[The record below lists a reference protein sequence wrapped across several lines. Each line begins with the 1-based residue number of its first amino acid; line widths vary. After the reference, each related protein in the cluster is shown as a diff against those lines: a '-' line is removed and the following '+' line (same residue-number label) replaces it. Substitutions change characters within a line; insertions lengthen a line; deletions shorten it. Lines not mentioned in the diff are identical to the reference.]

1 MFFKTQ
7 KDWYENF
14 KNLLPK
20 MTTTPP
26 KKIADKTCG
35 FASIYDL
42 KLLREPKTHVFHE
55 DMITIAVVIP
65 LTQRFHV

>member
-1 MFFKTQ
+1 
-7 KDWYENF
+7 
-14 KNLLPK
+14 
-20 MTTTPP
+20 MTTSQ
-26 KKIADKTCG
+26 KKTIADKTCG

-65 LTQRFHV
+65 LTQCFHV

>member
-1 MFFKTQ
+1 
-7 KDWYENF
+7 
-14 KNLLPK
+14 
-20 MTTTPP
+20 MTTSQK

-55 DMITIAVVIP
+55 DMITMFSCVKHTLWIMMEDDN
-65 LTQRFHV
+65 LLLQ

>member
-1 MFFKTQ
+1 
-7 KDWYENF
+7 
-14 KNLLPK
+14 
-20 MTTTPP
+20 MTTSQK

-35 FASIYDL
+35 FAITCIYDL

-65 LTQRFHV
+65 LTQCFHV